1 MNERLYKRC
10 SEIGFMPKNICEV
23 GVYKPETSNVLLF
36 IKNGIKSTLI
46 EADPDSILEINNF
59 FIEYENVKIIPYA
72 IWDSNGIIRLYKCSA
87 STFASELK
95 NSPAIANDG
104 YVPNDRDAIPVNA
117 IRFDE
122 IDDGN
127 FDLISIDTEGC
138 EWFVLKYMISKP
150 IVISIEMKFKKY
162 INPYYNEI
170 TNWLRNN
177 NYRLWYRD
185 GSDFVYI
192 INHYPITF
200 KLKFKYFIRKLFR
213 LQN

>member
-10 SEIGFMPKNICEV
+10 IEIGFIPQNICEV
-23 GVYKPETSNVLLF
+23 GVYKPETSNILLF

-59 FIEYENVKIIPYA
+59 FNNYENVKIIPNA
-72 IWDSNGIIRLYKCSA
+72 IWDSNGVIKLYKCSA

-104 YVPNDRDAIPVNA
+104 YVPNDRDVIPVNA

-122 IDDGN
+122 IDEGN

-138 EWFVLKYMISKP
+138 EWFVLKYMKSKP
-150 IVISIEMKFKKY
+150 IVLSIEMKFKKY

-177 NYRLWYRD
+177 NYKLWYRD

-200 KLKFKYFIRKLFR
+200 KLKFKYFFRKLFR
-213 LQN
+213 SQN